1 MCFCVFLFKV
11 FKAIKNA
18 CVNLLIFSILK
29 LSNGGTV
36 RFIALF
42 LMFLPFTAMAD
53 VLSLYDALRATYT
66 ACVGIEDE
74 LADLKKMAGINT
86 AVTGVGTATGV
97 GATATG
103 LVKSSKDNKI
113 EELEVKLEKLREI
126 ESNNQDEEN
135 TANDFA
141 AFSTEFDS
149 SYSSI
154 KQQLKDYQSE
164 IDKLTEQSKKLG
176 NWRTG
181 LLAGSTVTN
190 IAGAAIAGTNKVSVG
205 LREQI
210 DTCIKAVDD
219 LQQSMMQARL
229 NGEDISEAQSIV
241 DACKEYKYVDVSKID
256 NRAKGAMI
264 SSVVGATTGLAGTI
278 TSATANT
285 DKTRND
291 NTDAGKQKEKNL
303 NTAANVLSGV
313 TTAASATATV
323 FNATQIS
330 AIKKVAEV
338 AEKCTGV
345 LK

>member
-1 MCFCVFLFKV
+1 M
-11 FKAIKNA
+11 
-18 CVNLLIFSILK
+18 
-29 LSNGGTV
+29 
-36 RFIALF
+36 RFIAVF
-42 LMFLPFTAMAD
+42 LMFLPVTAMAE

-66 ACVGIEDE
+66 ACVGIDE
-74 LADLKKMAGINT
+74 ELSGLKTMAGINT

-97 GATATG
+97 GATVTG
-103 LVKSSKDNKI
+103 VVKASKDSKI
-113 EELEVKLEKLREI
+113 EELEIKLEKLREI
-126 ESNNQDEEN
+126 ESKNQAQESGDFDPEAF
-135 TANDFA
+135 TA
-141 AFSTEFDS
+141 EFEAE
-149 SYSSI
+149 YSSI
-154 KQQLKDYQSE
+154 AQQLKDYQSE
-164 IDKLTEQSKKLG
+164 IDKLTQQSKNLG

-181 LLAGSTVTN
+181 LLAGSAATN
-190 IAGAAIAGTNKVSVG
+190 VAGAVIAGTNKVSVG

-210 DTCIKAVDD
+210 NSCISAVDD

-241 DACKEYKYVDVSKID
+241 DVCSEYKYVDISKID
-256 NRAKGAMI
+256 DRAKGAMI

-285 DKTRND
+285 NKTRND
-291 NTDAGKQKEKNL
+291 NTEAGKQKEKNL
-303 NTAANVLSGV
+303 NTASNVLAGV